1 MFEKSNE
8 IPPNSEKATRWE
20 DAMAQVEQ
28 AKDRL
33 GKGIDEN
40 IKETVAAFLVNDF
53 PTRGS
58 CEGHL
63 EERFGKIRKISPYID
78 VAASEPKERFVGEN
92 EIRASVAEQYN
103 VAPGDIEQNDIA
115 GKAYRGYIYGN
126 HLEET
131 SEYQETRKKN
141 EELKKRA
148 DALINEF
155 YRQRSSEATHTL
167 RIRDIGPSGL
177 FKIEGEQGFVREV
190 SEEDQEQYRERLLS
204 EQAEMKA
211 LTEFLKKKF
220 FEI

>member
-8 IPPNSEKATRWE
+8 APPNPGKTTHWE

-28 AKDRL
+28 ARDRL
-33 GKGIDEN
+33 GKGVDEN

-78 VAASEPKERFVGEN
+78 VAVVEPKERFVGESG
-92 EIRASVAEQYN
+92 IRKNIAEQFN
-103 VAPGDIEQNDIA
+103 IFPQNITQNDDA
-115 GKAYRGYIYGN
+115 GRAYWDYVSVN
-126 HLEET
+126 HIKET
-131 SEYQETRKKN
+131 SEYLEARKKN
-141 EELKKRA
+141 EELKEKA
-148 DALINEF
+148 EALIGEF
-155 YRQRSSEATHTL
+155 YSQQASGAAHQL

-177 FKIEGEQGFVREV
+177 FKIEGAQGFVREV
-190 SEEDQEQYRERLLS
+190 SEEDQERYRKSLSS

-220 FEI
+220 FET